1 MGGEGSMASAIITL
15 RQNRAMLK
23 RRKIRTKSDV
33 YGKKSVTKLKLKQS
47 SPQDIIRI
55 RKKMKALNRKNPA
68 IWFFSFVIFLVILYA
83 FLWLFLPQFIGL

>member
-33 YGKKSVTKLKLKQS
+33 YGNKSVTKLKLKQS

-55 RKKMKALNRKNPA
+55 RKKMKALKRKNPA
-68 IWFFSFVIFLVILYA
+68 IWFVSFVVFLVILYA
-83 FLWLFLPQFIGL
+83 FLWLFLPEFIGL